1 MNFLFASDSFKGSL
15 SSAQTALLLEKAAK
29 EVFPDCHCKSLPV
42 ADGGEGTLAAVI
54 SACSG
59 HLLSCK
65 VHDPLGRPITAVYGA
80 VSHNAAI
87 IEMSAA
93 SGLTL
98 IPEHLRNPALTTSYG
113 TGELILDAVKHG
125 FRDISVAIGGSAT
138 NDGGIG
144 CLKALGIR
152 FLDRNG
158 QELSGTGSDLM
169 QIAKIDA
176 QNLYPELKQ
185 THFQI
190 LCDVRSPLCGEHG
203 ATKVYGPQ
211 KGATP
216 AIIAELENGM
226 CHYRD
231 LLKEL
236 FAVDPDLLP
245 GAGAAGGLGCALQF
259 FLNGT
264 IVSGIEQVLKLISF
278 EQYLSGIDL
287 VITGEGRADAQ
298 SCNGKVMQGIG
309 NFCMKKNIP
318 VIALAGSIA
327 DGAEMLYANGITS
340 IMTTVDAPMT
350 TEEAIRDAENLYYKA
365 AIRMFRML
373 QCGMLLT
380 SDL

>member
-1 MNFLFASDSFKGSL
+1 
-15 SSAQTALLLEKAAK
+15 
-29 EVFPDCHCKSLPV
+29 
-42 ADGGEGTLAAVI
+42 
-54 SACSG
+54 
-59 HLLSCK
+59 
-65 VHDPLGRPITAVYGA
+65 
-80 VSHNAAI
+80 
-87 IEMSAA
+87 
-93 SGLTL
+93 
-98 IPEHLRNPALTTSYG
+98 
-113 TGELILDAVKHG
+113 
-125 FRDISVAIGGSAT
+125 
-138 NDGGIG
+138 
-144 CLKALGIR
+144 
-152 FLDRNG
+152 
-158 QELSGTGSDLM
+158 
-169 QIAKIDA
+169 
-176 QNLYPELKQ
+176 
-185 THFQI
+185 
-190 LCDVRSPLCGEHG
+190 
-203 ATKVYGPQ
+203 
-211 KGATP
+211 
-216 AIIAELENGM
+216 M

-245 GAGAAGGLGCALQF
+245 GAGAAGGLGCALQL